1 MKRLR
6 GDLVIELEDR
16 NTGVVERV
24 AESNMVTNAVNHIL
38 GINPMGALYNA
49 GGEFDEMVDWNE
61 EMLPI
66 CPNMIGGILLFPGAV
81 TEDEENIFLSSGN
94 MPVGYASN
102 NVNSTANVGQV
113 RLGVHAVPGGRHDLS
128 RGTHLQ
134 TGRDEWL
141 WERCRSRYD
150 AAAAAEDLGRQCRRG
165 HWRPAPGREH
175 GF

>member
-49 GGEFDEMVDWNE
+49 GGEFDDMVDCNE

-66 CPNMIGGILLFPGAV
+66 CRNMRTSADRSI
-81 TEDEENIFLSSGN
+81 T
-94 MPVGYASN
+94 
-102 NVNSTANVGQV
+102 
-113 RLGVHAVPGGRHDLS
+113 S
-128 RGTHLQ
+128 RQIT
-134 TGRDEWL
+134 
-141 WERCRSRYD
+141 S
-150 AAAAAEDLGRQCRRG
+150 
-165 HWRPAPGREH
+165 
-175 GF
+175 